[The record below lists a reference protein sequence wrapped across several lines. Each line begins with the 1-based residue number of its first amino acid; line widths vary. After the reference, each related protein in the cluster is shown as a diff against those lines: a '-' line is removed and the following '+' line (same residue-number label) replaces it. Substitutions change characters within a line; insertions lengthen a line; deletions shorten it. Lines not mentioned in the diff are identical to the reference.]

1 MGIEVRNVEVLERA
15 GRALRGADKHFRRE
29 LFRGLNTA
37 SKPLREAVQESI
49 PDYMPNRGGYA
60 KTLQASHSPR
70 TQVKTGGRDPS
81 IRIISR
87 TKGGVKRKVKA
98 LEAGKLSHPVF
109 GNRRVW
115 RTQSVKPGF
124 FTEPMMDKADDVR
137 DEMVDAI
144 GRVQDRIRAEIP
156 G

>member
-1 MGIEVRNVEVLERA
+1 MTVEVRGVEVLERA
-15 GRALRGADKHFRRE
+15 GKALRGAEKHYRRE

-98 LEAGKLSHPVF
+98 LEEGKLAHPVF

-115 RTQSVKPGF
+115 RTQSIRPGF
-124 FTEPMMDKADDVR
+124 FTEPMRAGAPEVR
-137 DEMVDAI
+137 DEMIDAI
-144 GRVQDRIRAEIP
+144 GRVHDQIRREV
-156 G
+156 